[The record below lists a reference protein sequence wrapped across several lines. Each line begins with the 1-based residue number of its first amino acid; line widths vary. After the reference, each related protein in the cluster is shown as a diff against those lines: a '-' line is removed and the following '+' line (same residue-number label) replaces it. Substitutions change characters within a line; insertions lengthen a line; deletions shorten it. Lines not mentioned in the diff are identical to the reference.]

1 MIAQVLRETWCFC
14 KPCRHQCQL
23 IVHWR
28 RPQWIC
34 VCIYVF
40 QWNCLLFDCCL
51 TYVPSSLI
59 IGDFMFFF
67 NFYLLFILI
76 CLPFSF
82 SLCVIFLLHFE
93 SDLNFSPSGHHRW
106 FRVISTNDPYNCTED
121 QWHQYCFFYWHR
133 VRFIVILW
141 VTVLCVWLFIYF
153 RLYCPEHY
161 PSTCQ
166 VRIISQTFPNNL
178 LIVKMLWVS
187 SSDK

>member
-1 MIAQVLRETWCFC
+1 MYFSETVYCSIAVSLTSL
-14 KPCRHQCQL
+14 H
-23 IVHWR
+23 
-28 RPQWIC
+28 
-34 VCIYVF
+34 
-40 QWNCLLFDCCL
+40 LL
-51 TYVPSSLI
+51 SLVI
-59 IGDFMFFF
+59 LCFFF

-178 LIVKMLWVS
+178 LIVKMLWGFFLR
-187 SSDK
+187 